1 MLLFLNP
8 GLEKMKTNLLLNIL
22 DDANRAGDRQVVDH
36 HAIVLVPLHEA
47 SLKTTIVRGHIDQH
61 ASSCSQFPKHAGEDS
76 VRKVTSSKELRG
88 FLDIAQRPQFF
99 DGAGTITRITSIKK
113 LLLIIEI

>member
-1 MLLFLNP
+1 
-8 GLEKMKTNLLLNIL
+8 MKTNLLLNIL